1 MTEEY
6 NTILKKYESG
16 FTVEANDGECS
27 VWDMEWLLDKEN
39 TTESKLVFMGYDANL
54 YPTPNFS
61 TWTESDW
68 KQKQIDIAL
77 RRAKDFVGEVW
88 LDDVRIK

>member
-16 FTVEANDGECS
+16 FTVEANDGKCGM
-27 VWDMEWLLDKEN
+27 WDMEWLLDKEN

-54 YPTPNFS
+54 
-61 TWTESDW
+61 
-68 KQKQIDIAL
+68 
-77 RRAKDFVGEVW
+77 
-88 LDDVRIK
+88 